1 MIAMCPNCSWDIN
14 IDEEAEINCEGCG
27 LKYPVLFGV
36 PILIP
41 GVKIEKSE
49 FPDFERGAAI
59 SKQIAWGQKKAEI
72 SDCLSYKVIMPDRNI
87 QIESNQFCNR
97 LKASGAEVAPT
108 TSELKIQSLSSNQPE
123 MIKLKLE
130 PLILP
135 NIFKPGTTTSIN
147 LKIENLS
154 SCELT
159 SEGEHPFYISYY
171 WRQKPSNSL
180 FSLSSFFQRST
191 EIEGLR
197 TKLLVSLSPGQKLTQ
212 PIRLETPKSAGEYT
226 LDIIPLIEGITW
238 FNESS
243 VAVDVIVKETKKE
256 IGYTHKLEGPSLSY
270 NDKNNNAVQEFV
282 HWMQRFCKKE
292 NPFILEVGGNLYP
305 STMKTNFDKQS
316 IINLDVDFHGLAV
329 RSIVIN
335 DGIKSVIAD
344 GSNVPFQD
352 NSFDAIVMF
361 AAFHHF
367 LDPIGLLKH
376 LACKLK
382 QDGMI
387 CLLCEP
393 IGHVFP
399 EYNNSEFITELKN
412 GVYEQSFEIWEYIQ
426 LIEAANLRIKDAIF
440 DRGSAMI
447 AIGLP

>member
-1 MIAMCPNCSWDIN
+1 MNAICPNCGWHID
-14 IDEEAEINCEGCG
+14 IDEKPEIHCKSCSV
-27 LKYPVLFGV
+27 KYPVLFGV
-36 PILIP
+36 PVLIP
-41 GVKIEKSE
+41 GATIKKNKY
-49 FPDFERGAAI
+49 PDFERGEAI
-59 SKQIAWGQKKAEI
+59 SKQIAWGQKKEEI
-72 SDCLSYKVIMPDRNI
+72 SDCLSHHVIMPDRNI
-87 QIESNQFCNR
+87 QIESDQFCNR
-97 LKASGAEVAPT
+97 LKASGAEIALSI
-108 TSELKIQSLSSNQPE
+108 SEKNNESLSFNQPE
-123 MIKLKLE
+123 MIKLIFE

-135 NIFKPGTTTSIN
+135 KAFKIGTTTSIN

-154 SCELT
+154 SCKLT
-159 SEGEHPFYISYY
+159 SEGENPFHISYF
-171 WRQKPSNSL
+171 WRPKKNNSFL
-180 FSLSSFFQRST
+180 SLSSFFQKST

-197 TKLLVSLSPGQKLTQ
+197 TKLLINLAPGQKLTQ
-212 PIRLETPKSAGEYT
+212 PIRLETPKVSGNYI

-238 FNESS
+238 LNESS
-243 VAVDVIVKETKKE
+243 VTTDVVVNKTTTEIVYK
-256 IGYTHKLEGPSLSY
+256 HRLEGPCLSY
-270 NDKNNNAVQEFV
+270 NEKNDKAVEKFV

-292 NPFILEVGGNLYP
+292 KPFILEIGGNIYP

-329 RSIVIN
+329 RSIVID

-352 NSFDAIVMF
+352 SSFDAIVMF

-376 LACKLK
+376 LAKKLK
-382 QDGMI
+382 NDGII

-399 EYNNSEFITELKN
+399 EYNNSDFIAELKN
-412 GVYEQSFEIWEYIQ
+412 GVYEQSFEIWEYVE
-426 LIEAANLRIKDAIF
+426 LIEAANLCIRDAIF

-447 AIGLP
+447 VIGPP